1 MVNLC
6 SFYVRLCVRTY
17 SFCTAMTYNGMTAVS
32 AWVAFYFVLFDF
44 LVAVVVLKYVQ
55 VASLETTLLIS
66 VFAVFPFSL
75 SLALLVSFSHFYPF
89 TLFSLLVLFSCSY
102 VIVHILSVFDA
113 VSSVMGAND
122 IGTVILEVESV
133 AQARAAGR
141 EYVHHPLFLSRICS
155 IVKLVLA
162 VCVRV
167 VLFICCI
174 ALRMRKT
181 VQ

>member
-1 MVNLC
+1 
-6 SFYVRLCVRTY
+6 
-17 SFCTAMTYNGMTAVS
+17 MTYNGMTAVS

-75 SLALLVSFSHFYPF
+75 SLALLLSFSHFYPF
-89 TLFSLLVLFSCSY
+89 TLFSLVLFSCSY

-167 VLFICCI
+167 VLFIRCI